1 MATMTETQRAPKPP
15 YPPEWRGAWFR
26 PGVPGGMPS
35 LEAKVAAWGVL
46 IKAEDRRVA
55 EQAQEA
61 KESGA

>member
-1 MATMTETQRAPKPP
+1 MATIAETQRAHKAP